1 MASIQKL
8 SESMIDY
15 AERMSDMADAA
26 QGRRHKPVARMTRW
40 LLLPASGAAILAVVR
55 SDYFTRHAKGVVD
68 EAKDRAS
75 DLPDDLMKRVRQFAD
90 GSQSS
95 KRPQRRSTSTRRSG
109 SRNGSARS
117 SRSRPSATR
126 SR

>member
-8 SESMIDY
+8 SENVIDY

-40 LLLPASGAAILAVVR
+40 ILLPATGAAALALVR
-55 SDYFTRHAKGVVD
+55 SDYFTRQAKGVVD
-68 EAKDRAS
+68 DAKDRAS
-75 DLPDDLMKRVRQFAD
+75 DLPDDLIKRVRQFAN

-95 KRPQRRSTSTRRSG
+95 QRPQRRSTSTRRSR
-109 SRNGSARS
+109 SRNGSSRS
-117 SRSRPSATR
+117 SKSRASTAQ